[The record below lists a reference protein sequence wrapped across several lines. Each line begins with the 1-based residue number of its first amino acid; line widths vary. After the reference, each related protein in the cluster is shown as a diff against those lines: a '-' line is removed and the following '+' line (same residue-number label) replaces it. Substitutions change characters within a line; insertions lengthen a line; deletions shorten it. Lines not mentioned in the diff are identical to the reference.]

1 MISKSIV
8 LLHTTLKYLRLF
20 VKSAKLQQIQ
30 HCKNN
35 IYIQRKLHVEHFL
48 KNTDCEMVAFWQE
61 NTLNNRS
68 HVALAGKELSGV
80 VAVDWNLIQNIN
92 LQRVKML

>member
-1 MISKSIV
+1 
-8 LLHTTLKYLRLF
+8 
-20 VKSAKLQQIQ
+20 
-30 HCKNN
+30 
-35 IYIQRKLHVEHFL
+35 
-48 KNTDCEMVAFWQE
+48 MVAFWQE

-92 LQRVKML
+92 LQRVKSVIICNVTKASTEE

>member
-30 HCKNN
+30 HCKNK
-35 IYIQRKLHVEHFL
+35 IYIQHKLHVEHFL

-80 VAVDWNLIQNIN
+80 VAVD
-92 LQRVKML
+92 

>member
-1 MISKSIV
+1 MV
-8 LLHTTLKYLRLF
+8 LLLEYNIFVLF
-20 VKSAKLQQIQ
+20 PPLVKSAKLQQIQ
-30 HCKNN
+30 HCKNK

-48 KNTDCEMVAFWQE
+48 KNNDCEMVALWQE

>member
-30 HCKNN
+30 HCKNK

-61 NTLNNRS
+61 NTLNKPLTCGTGRERTIWCS
-68 HVALAGKELSGV
+68 CSRLKPHPKH
-80 VAVDWNLIQNIN
+80 
-92 LQRVKML
+92 

>member
-30 HCKNN
+30 HCKNK
-35 IYIQRKLHVEHFL
+35 IYIQRKLHVEYFL

-80 VAVDWNLIQNIN
+80 VAVD
-92 LQRVKML
+92 

>member
-20 VKSAKLQQIQ
+20 VKSAKLLKKNSLQ
-30 HCKNN
+30 HCKNK

-48 KNTDCEMVAFWQE
+48 KNTNWTWTNKAMG
-61 NTLNNRS
+61 N
-68 HVALAGKELSGV
+68 
-80 VAVDWNLIQNIN
+80 
-92 LQRVKML
+92 

>member
-1 MISKSIV
+1 MQYNYDFKEYCFITHNTQISQTVCQKCKIATN
-8 LLHTTLKYLRLF
+8 TTL
-20 VKSAKLQQIQ
+20 QEQ
-30 HCKNN
+30 

-48 KNTDCEMVAFWQE
+48 KNTDCKMVAFWQE

-80 VAVDWNLIQNIN
+80 VAVD
-92 LQRVKML
+92 